1 MQNLMK
7 IQEYIDSII
16 EKGSSFSQEEIE
28 KIVIEKTHTNLSD
41 LENRIVGYTTEI
53 INLEDEEAKEDF
65 ADQIGIS
72 LKIAK
77 RGIPKSKVS

>member
-1 MQNLMK
+1 MTRK
-7 IQEYIDSII
+7 YFAFCAKSYI
-16 EKGSSFSQEEIE
+16 
-28 KIVIEKTHTNLSD
+28 
-41 LENRIVGYTTEI
+41 GYTTEI